1 MNDSCHENLSKF
13 FDQLLKDFD
22 IRTQNHNR
30 TKSQWY
36 ADYYLDLVNY
46 LMNSIRIEVGIMKI
60 PLDVRKIAA
69 KKTIFRKSGYDKDL
83 YRELTLFIHSEKESY
98 DSHCGITKTFSSMD
112 DPVKIM
118 ETVYAIVKTYKNSYQ
133 IVGIIVFTFYVV
145 LLLIGSIAL
154 HMLWSPITTI
164 DIGLIHRTTSYFL
177 SIDDSIQPVQAYD
190 IKCCTN
196 NSDFTMDDIRIFYSS
211 FEFSNITKYPTETC
225 WTTFLHCTPFVN
237 STYHPSIYDWTELP
251 DNERLCFPQCEGDYN
266 DTCTTSFNLFP
277 SNGTYS
283 PKDMISFSHGYN
295 MDHSSSKPYLL
306 EKYQY
311 TYDFIVFLITILY
324 RLLSIWYIIII
335 IDSMVNV
342 TKRDRVGTL
351 HLRFKLKFDFIL
363 IMLLLSNFIGIW
375 IDYSNMM
382 NNK

>member
-1 MNDSCHENLSKF
+1 MNDSCRENLSKF

-190 IKCCTN
+190 IKYCTN

-211 FEFSNITKYPTETC
+211 FEF
-225 WTTFLHCTPFVN
+225 
-237 STYHPSIYDWTELP
+237 
-251 DNERLCFPQCEGDYN
+251 
-266 DTCTTSFNLFP
+266 
-277 SNGTYS
+277 
-283 PKDMISFSHGYN
+283 
-295 MDHSSSKPYLL
+295 
-306 EKYQY
+306 
-311 TYDFIVFLITILY
+311 
-324 RLLSIWYIIII
+324 
-335 IDSMVNV
+335 
-342 TKRDRVGTL
+342 
-351 HLRFKLKFDFIL
+351 
-363 IMLLLSNFIGIW
+363 
-375 IDYSNMM
+375 
-382 NNK
+382 